1 VALLLHLSSFW
12 HNLNHLLFKE
22 KHTNMASTIVA
33 SRATV
38 TISEGLTLGSV
49 DRGGSHTRT
58 IQNIAEA
65 DRRVMTVS
73 SSGEMDLIELNSN
86 NGQGKFIRS
95 SIRYIRITNLDNTN
109 FLRVRFKNSGAE
121 TADVKVDA
129 GATFMLSTGSM
140 DADTSA
146 GAFSA
151 FVDIDN
157 ISAQADTADVDIEY
171 VVFAV

>member
-1 VALLLHLSSFW
+1 MS
-12 HNLNHLLFKE
+12 
-22 KHTNMASTIVA
+22 STIVP
-33 SRATV
+33 STATI
-38 TISEGLTLGSV
+38 TISEGLTLGGI
-49 DRGGSHTRT
+49 DRSGVHTRSIT
-58 IQNIAEA
+58 SIAEA

-73 SSGEMDLIELNSN
+73 SSGEMDLIELDSN
-86 NGQGKFIRS
+86 NGQGKFVRAS
-95 SIRYIRITNLDNTN
+95 VKYIRITNLDDTN
-109 FLRVRFKNSGAE
+109 FIRVRFKKSGAE

-157 ISAQADTADVDIEY
+157 ISAQADTADVDVEY

>member
-1 VALLLHLSSFW
+1 MS
-12 HNLNHLLFKE
+12 
-22 KHTNMASTIVA
+22 STIVP
-33 SRATV
+33 STATI
-38 TISEGLTLGSV
+38 TISEGLTLGGI
-49 DRGGSHTRT
+49 DRSGVHTRT
-58 IQNIAEA
+58 ITSIAEA

-86 NGQGKFIRS
+86 NGQGKFVRAS
-95 SIRYIRITNLDNTN
+95 VKYIRITNLDDTN
-109 FLRVRFKNSGAE
+109 FIRVRFKKSGAE

-151 FVDIDN
+151 FVDIN
-157 ISAQADTADVDIEY
+157 EISAQADTADVDVEY

>member
-1 VALLLHLSSFW
+1 
-12 HNLNHLLFKE
+12 
-22 KHTNMASTIVA
+22 MASTVTP
-33 SRATV
+33 STATV
-38 TISEGLTLGSV
+38 TISEQLVLGGT

-58 IQNIAEA
+58 IENIAEA
-65 DRRVMTVS
+65 DRRVMTVDS
-73 SSGEMDLIELNSN
+73 SNEIDLIELNSD
-86 NGQGKFIRS
+86 NGQGKFVRS
-95 SIRYIRITNLDNTN
+95 SIKYIRITNLDNTN
-109 FLRVRFKNSGAE
+109 FIRVRFKKSGAE

-129 GATFMLSTGSM
+129 GATFMLSSGSM

-171 VVFAV
+171 VVLAV

>member
-1 VALLLHLSSFW
+1 
-12 HNLNHLLFKE
+12 
-22 KHTNMASTIVA
+22 MASTVTP
-33 SRATV
+33 STATI
-38 TISEGLTLGSV
+38 TISEGLTLGGV
-49 DRGGSHTRT
+49 DRSGAHTRT
-58 IQNIAEA
+58 IENIAEA
-65 DRRVMTVS
+65 DRRVMTVDS
-73 SSGEMDLIELNSN
+73 SNEIDIIELNSD
-86 NGQGKFIRS
+86 NGQGKFVRS

-109 FLRVRFKNSGAE
+109 FIRVRFKKSGAE

-140 DADTSA
+140 DADTAA

-171 VVFAV
+171 VVLSV

>member
-1 VALLLHLSSFW
+1 
-12 HNLNHLLFKE
+12 
-22 KHTNMASTIVA
+22 M
-33 SRATV
+33 
-38 TISEGLTLGSV
+38 
-49 DRGGSHTRT
+49 
-58 IQNIAEA
+58 
-65 DRRVMTVS
+65 
-73 SSGEMDLIELNSN
+73 IELNTA
-86 NGQGKFIRS
+86 NGQGKFVRA

-109 FLRVRFKNSGAE
+109 FIRVRFKNSGAE

-151 FVDIDN
+151 YVDIDN

-171 VVFAV
+171 VVLAV

>member
-1 VALLLHLSSFW
+1 
-12 HNLNHLLFKE
+12 
-22 KHTNMASTIVA
+22 MASTVVP
-33 SRATV
+33 STGTV
-38 TISEGLTLGSV
+38 TISEQLVLAGV

-58 IQNIAEA
+58 ITNIAEA
-65 DRRVMTVS
+65 DRRVMTIDS
-73 SSGEMDLIELNSN
+73 ANEIDIIELNSN

-95 SIRYIRITNLDNTN
+95 AIRYIRITNLDNTN
-109 FLRVRFKNSGAE
+109 FLRVRFKKSGAE

-129 GATFMLSTGSM
+129 GATFMLSSGSM
-140 DADTSA
+140 DADTAA

-171 VVFAV
+171 VVLAV

>member
-1 VALLLHLSSFW
+1 
-12 HNLNHLLFKE
+12 
-22 KHTNMASTIVA
+22 MASTVTA
-33 SRATV
+33 ATA
-38 TISEGLTLGSV
+38 TIQITESLNLAGV
-49 DRGGSHTRT
+49 DRGGNHSRT
-58 IQNIAEA
+58 ISNIAEA

-73 SSGEMDLIELNSN
+73 SSGETDVVELNTA
-86 NGQGKFIRS
+86 NGQGKFVRS
-95 SIRYIRITNLDNTN
+95 AIRYIRITNLDDTN
-109 FLRVRFKNSGAE
+109 FIRVRFKKSGAE

-151 FVDIDN
+151 FVDIDD

>member
-1 VALLLHLSSFW
+1 
-12 HNLNHLLFKE
+12 
-22 KHTNMASTIVA
+22 MASTVTP
-33 SRATV
+33 STATV
-38 TISEGLTLGSV
+38 TISEALTLGGV
-49 DRGGSHTRT
+49 DRSGVHTRT
-58 IQNIAEA
+58 ITSVAEA

-73 SSGEMDLIELNSN
+73 SSGEIDLIELNSN
-86 NGQGKFIRS
+86 NGQGKFVRAS
-95 SIRYIRITNLDNTN
+95 VKYIRITNLDDTN
-109 FLRVRFKNSGAE
+109 FIRVRFKKASAE

-157 ISAQADTADVDIEY
+157 ISAQADTADVDVEY

>member
-1 VALLLHLSSFW
+1 
-12 HNLNHLLFKE
+12 
-22 KHTNMASTIVA
+22 MASTVVP
-33 SRATV
+33 STATV
-38 TISEGLTLGSV
+38 TISEQLVLGGT
-49 DRGGSHTRT
+49 DRSGSHTRT
-58 IQNIAEA
+58 IENIAEA
-65 DRRVMTVS
+65 DRRVMTVDS
-73 SSGEMDLIELNSN
+73 SNEIDLIELNSD
-86 NGQGKFIRS
+86 NGQGKFVRS

-109 FLRVRFKNSGAE
+109 FIRVRFKKSGAE

-171 VVFAV
+171 VVLSV

>member
-1 VALLLHLSSFW
+1 
-12 HNLNHLLFKE
+12 
-22 KHTNMASTIVA
+22 MASTV
-33 SRATV
+33 SPSTATI
-38 TISEGLTLGSV
+38 TISEGLNLAGI
-49 DRGGSHTRT
+49 DRSGSHTRT
-58 IQNIAEA
+58 IENIAEA
-65 DRRVMTVS
+65 DRRVMTVDS
-73 SSGEMDLIELNSN
+73 SNEIDLIELNSD
-86 NGQGKFIRS
+86 NGQGKFVRS

-109 FLRVRFKNSGAE
+109 FIRVRFKKSGAE

-129 GATFMLSTGSM
+129 GATFMLSSGSM

-171 VVFAV
+171 VVLAV

>member
-1 VALLLHLSSFW
+1 
-12 HNLNHLLFKE
+12 
-22 KHTNMASTIVA
+22 MASTVVP
-33 SRATV
+33 STATV
-38 TISEGLTLGSV
+38 TISEQLVLGGT

-58 IQNIAEA
+58 IENIAEA
-65 DRRVMTVS
+65 DRRVMTVDS
-73 SSGEMDLIELNSN
+73 SNEIDLIELNSD
-86 NGQGKFIRS
+86 NGQGKFVRS
-95 SIRYIRITNLDNTN
+95 SIKYIRITNLDNTN
-109 FLRVRFKNSGAE
+109 FLRVRFKKSGAE

-129 GATFMLSTGSM
+129 GATFMLSSGSM

-171 VVFAV
+171 VVLAV

>member
-1 VALLLHLSSFW
+1 
-12 HNLNHLLFKE
+12 
-22 KHTNMASTIVA
+22 MASTVTA
-33 SRATV
+33 STATI
-38 TISEGLTLGSV
+38 TISEGLTLGGI
-49 DRGGSHTRT
+49 DRSGVHTRT
-58 IQNIAEA
+58 ITSIAEA

-73 SSGEMDLIELNSN
+73 SSGEMDLIELDSN
-86 NGQGKFIRS
+86 NGQGKFVRS
-95 SIRYIRITNLDNTN
+95 AIRYIRITNLDDTN
-109 FLRVRFKNSGAE
+109 FIRVRFKKSGSE

-157 ISAQADTADVDIEY
+157 ISAQADTADVDVEY

>member
-1 VALLLHLSSFW
+1 
-12 HNLNHLLFKE
+12 
-22 KHTNMASTIVA
+22 MASTITPA
-33 SRATV
+33 TATV
-38 TISEGLTLGSV
+38 TITESLTLGNV
-49 DRGGSHTRT
+49 DRGGTHART
-58 IQNIAEA
+58 IANVAEA
-65 DRRVMTVS
+65 DRRVMTIDS
-73 SSGEMDLIELNSN
+73 SNEVDIIELNSDA
-86 NGQGKFIRS
+86 GQGKFNRA

-109 FLRVRFKNSGAE
+109 FLRVRFKNAGAE

-171 VVFAV
+171 VVFGV

>member
-1 VALLLHLSSFW
+1 
-12 HNLNHLLFKE
+12 
-22 KHTNMASTIVA
+22 MASTVTP
-33 SRATV
+33 STGTV
-38 TISEGLTLGSV
+38 TISEQLVLAGV

-58 IQNIAEA
+58 INNIAEA
-65 DRRVMTVS
+65 DRRVMTIDS
-73 SSGEMDLIELNSN
+73 ANEIDIIELNSN

-109 FLRVRFKNSGAE
+109 FLRVRFKKSGAE

-129 GATFMLSTGSM
+129 GATFMLSSGSM

-151 FVDIDN
+151 FVDIDV